1 MAYFLRHHKSKR
13 ANTIWIWC
21 SADLMS
27 ALAQGSQFIVCNNSS
42 LKFPC
47 IWLWMKATGTYL
59 VKFRYEKLGLS
70 RNEWVDRERLFKRRP
85 NFEAGGLVLNHHICL
100 IKGISFF
107 SLRVQG
113 NSNVVLYT
121 YIHTSDNTCRD
132 VGRSEMEG
140 GGHNLTP
147 LVDIGLTD
155 LPKFGEVWA
164 LPAGI
169 PTWLLLCFPSSH
181 LPPRLC
187 MSRQGRRMR

>member
-1 MAYFLRHHKSKR
+1 MYTANRQQLFFIFWNLIYNVNYKTMAYFLRHHNSKR
-13 ANTIWIWC
+13 VSTIWIWC

-107 SLRVQG
+107 SPRVQG

-121 YIHTSDNTCRD
+121 YILLTTP
-132 VGRSEMEG
+132 VGMSEGQKWG
-140 GGHNLTP
+140 GGIIWP
-147 LVDIGLTD
+147 L
-155 LPKFGEVWA
+155 
-164 LPAGI
+164 
-169 PTWLLLCFPSSH
+169 WLI
-181 LPPRLC
+181 
-187 MSRQGRRMR
+187 

>member
-1 MAYFLRHHKSKR
+1 MYYL
-13 ANTIWIWC
+13 I
-21 SADLMS
+21 LMPCRLCMKS

-59 VKFRYEKLGLS
+59 VKFRYEKLGVS

-107 SLRVQG
+107 PLAYKETAM
-113 NSNVVLYT
+113 LY
-121 YIHTSDNTCRD
+121 YI
-132 VGRSEMEG
+132 
-140 GGHNLTP
+140 L
-147 LVDIGLTD
+147 L
-155 LPKFGEVWA
+155 A
-164 LPAGI
+164 APA
-169 PTWLLLCFPSSH
+169 WLLLCVPILAS

-187 MSRQGRRMR
+187 LSLQGGATDEIKLIFLYAFQRAGKL

>member
-1 MAYFLRHHKSKR
+1 MLCRL
-13 ANTIWIWC
+13 C
-21 SADLMS
+21 VMS

-107 SLRVQG
+107 SPRVQG

-121 YIHTSDNTCRD
+121 YILLTTP
-132 VGRSEMEG
+132 VGMSEGQKWG
-140 GGHNLTP
+140 GGIIWPP

>member
-1 MAYFLRHHKSKR
+1 MYYLILMPCRLCMKSE
-13 ANTIWIWC
+13 
-21 SADLMS
+21 
-27 ALAQGSQFIVCNNSS
+27 AQGSQFIVCNNSS

-107 SLRVQG
+107 SPRVQG

-121 YIHTSDNTCRD
+121 FSSTCLTAVVCSHPRIPPPSAMPEST
-132 VGRSEMEG
+132 GRG
-140 GGHNLTP
+140 DGWNKA
-147 LVDIGLTD
+147 DIFIC
-155 LPKFGEVWA
+155 LPK
-164 LPAGI
+164 
-169 PTWLLLCFPSSH
+169 
-181 LPPRLC
+181 
-187 MSRQGRRMR
+187 GR